1 MDWLLS
7 ALALFNLVSTVLVFS
22 PRMVPRRSIPF
33 GVFAFAL
40 PATELAWIWLPL
52 QISVTALLVWGGA
65 LQNLLGLIALTVLLV
80 TWPGLA
86 WNIWRAADTKDV
98 VEKALREGL
107 GTGYR
112 DNVPPTAR
120 EKFREKVSFSNWRN
134 PVGFDVDGVEIIRN
148 IPYAPGGIRQ
158 QLNIYRPQNTRPEEP
173 LPVLLQIHG
182 GGFLWGNKDQQAQ
195 PLLHTLASRGWIGVS
210 INYRLSPSVGFPTHL
225 EDCKR
230 ALCWIRKH
238 GAEYGMDTNFVAV
251 TGGSAG
257 GILTAL
263 MGLTCNKPELQKDHP
278 EVDTSLQ
285 AVVPFYGLYDLL
297 ARYGQHQNQA
307 MWEDF
312 LGGKVFH
319 ESLEDNPELWELA
332 SPISDIH
339 PDAPPFMVIHGSF
352 DSLCLVTEGRVFS
365 EKLVEV
371 SNNPVV
377 YLELP
382 GAEHGYDTI
391 RSVRT
396 EHTIDGVHRFLE
408 WVRAYQGK

>member
-1 MDWLLS
+1 LSWLLS
-7 ALALFNLVSTVLVFS
+7 LLALFNLISTVLVFS
-22 PRMVPRRSIPF
+22 PRIVPRKSVPF
-33 GVFAFAL
+33 GIFAFAL
-40 PATELAWIWLPL
+40 PATELSWIWLPM
-52 QISVTALLVWGGA
+52 QISITALLAWGGA
-65 LQNLLGLIALTVLLV
+65 LESALGPLALAVLLM

-86 WNIWRAADTKDV
+86 WNIWKAAGTEVIVEDALCKSLGDT
-98 VEKALREGL
+98 
-107 GTGYR
+107 YR
-112 DNVPPTAR
+112 DDIPEASR
-120 EKFREKVSFSNWRN
+120 ETFREQVHFSDWCNPIRFARN
-134 PVGFDVDGVEIIRN
+134 DVEVIRD

-158 QLNIYRPQNTRPEEP
+158 QLNIYRPRNLPENS

-230 ALCWIRKH
+230 ALCWIKEN

-263 MGLTCNKPELQKDHP
+263 MGLTCNKPELQQDTP
-278 EVDTSLQ
+278 DVDTSLQ

-297 ARYGQHQNQA
+297 SRYGQHENQA

-312 LGGKVFH
+312 LGGKVLF
-319 ESLEDNPELWELA
+319 ESPEENPDLWELA

-339 PDAPPFMVIHGSF
+339 PDAPPFMIIHGSF

-365 EKLVEV
+365 EKLAEV
-371 SNNPVV
+371 SKNPVV

-382 GAEHGYDTI
+382 GAEHAYDTI

-396 EHTIDGVHRFLE
+396 EHTIDGIHRFLE
-408 WVRAYQGK
+408 WVRAQQGK